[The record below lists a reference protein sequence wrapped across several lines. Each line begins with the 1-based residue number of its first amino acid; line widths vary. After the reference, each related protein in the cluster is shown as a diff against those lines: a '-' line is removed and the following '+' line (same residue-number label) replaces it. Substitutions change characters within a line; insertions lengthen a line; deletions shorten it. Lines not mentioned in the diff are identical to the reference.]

1 MPAMFGKEAKKKE
14 LIKTLDALYAQLQ
27 REHKIN
33 AGDFPDLEKMK
44 KDLVH
49 QDFSKFRGFDKV
61 IYLENIPFN
70 RRIPTI
76 TIVQYLNLKNK
87 FLCFLYIFKVAT
99 WEGR

>member
-14 LIKTLDALYAQLQ
+14 LIKNLDALYAQLQ

-49 QDFSKFRGFDKV
+49 LDFAKFRGFDRV
-61 IYLENIPFN
+61 LYYYIY
-70 RRIPTI
+70 
-76 TIVQYLNLKNK
+76 
-87 FLCFLYIFKVAT
+87 FLMFLIRTVYQVKKIHYYIFIL
-99 WEGR
+99 

>member
-14 LIKTLDALYAQLQ
+14 LIKNLDALYAQLQ

-49 QDFSKFRGFDKV
+49 LDFAKFRGFDRV
-61 IYLENIPFN
+61 LYYYIY
-70 RRIPTI
+70 
-76 TIVQYLNLKNK
+76 
-87 FLCFLYIFKVAT
+87 FLMFYIFSSRLTGQENTLFHLHCLVI
-99 WEGR
+99 G

>member
-1 MPAMFGKEAKKKE
+1 MFGKEAKKKE
-14 LIKTLDALYAQLQ
+14 LIKNLDALYAQLQ

-61 IYLENIPFN
+61 SLKGYKILF
-70 RRIPTI
+70 
-76 TIVQYLNLKNK
+76 LNHEKI
-87 FLCFLYIFKVAT
+87 IFKPISQILINFCKVTSRQMRQNAV
-99 WEGR
+99 

>member
-14 LIKTLDALYAQLQ
+14 LIKNLDALYAQLQ

-49 QDFSKFRGFDKV
+49 LDFAKFRGFDRV
-61 IYLENIPFN
+61 LYYYIY
-70 RRIPTI
+70 
-76 TIVQYLNLKNK
+76 
-87 FLCFLYIFKVAT
+87 FLMFYIFSSRLTGQENTLLHFHCLVI
-99 WEGR
+99 G

>member
-1 MPAMFGKEAKKKE
+1 MFGKEAKKKE
-14 LIKTLDALYAQLQ
+14 LIKNLDALYAQLQ

-61 IYLENIPFN
+61 YLKGIKSVFYK
-70 RRIPTI
+70 II
-76 TIVQYLNLKNK
+76 KNTPK
-87 FLCFLYIFKVAT
+87 
-99 WEGR
+99 

>member
-14 LIKTLDALYAQLQ
+14 LIKNLDALYAQLQ

-49 QDFSKFRGFDKV
+49 LDFAKFRGFDRV
-61 IYLENIPFN
+61 LCYYIYFLTLP
-70 RRIPTI
+70 
-76 TIVQYLNLKNK
+76 IVYFQS
-87 FLCFLYIFKVAT
+87 V
-99 WEGR
+99 

>member
-1 MPAMFGKEAKKKE
+1 MFGKEAKKKE

-44 KDLVH
+44 KELVH

-61 IYLENIPFN
+61 ENKNENKKVKSKNI
-70 RRIPTI
+70 
-76 TIVQYLNLKNK
+76 NLH
-87 FLCFLYIFKVAT
+87 Y
-99 WEGR
+99 